1 MDIIVEVFDNM
12 KKLDSQILIFIAVTV
27 LICASI
33 QPVIANESIKINSQ
47 QFAPVEKDT
56 AFIVASAKLKELQK
70 TSFTIT
76 LSNEIF
82 DEQKNILC
90 YVFDLDP
97 QGYIVVS
104 AYRVLPPVLAYSF
117 TSFFNHAGSLLSEL
131 VRSDLKLRL
140 AHSSEISE
148 EIIKDNAI
156 KWNYY
161 LNFECLEFKDSGFYQ
176 WPEEG
181 KTLSD
186 GWLETKWSQNSPYNN
201 FCPMDLVNSQRSVA
215 GCPSVAIAQILN
227 YHETIRNTNLND
239 TDDYY
244 HSFAGNNYMI
254 DDDYQTYDF
263 PSFPQLNSYLDTL
276 SFNYENQ
283 IPITNDEKAALVFA
297 CGVAAK
303 QVYSS
308 SVSGTYGVNQAYQA
322 YLRFAF
328 DECQLLTDE
337 ADLYERVQD
346 DIKNAM
352 PVHLAV
358 VNEEWTSGHNLVID
372 GYRDDGYY
380 HLNFGWGGVY
390 DGWYILPE
398 GIPFDLTVLEGV
410 IVNISDDN
418 LVSHLVCEGS
428 LYWPDVLPASTVQG
442 DFTIGNLGSPGSNI
456 DWEIT
461 SWPEWGNWSIEP
473 VSGEGL
479 SPESGPLTINVSV
492 DVPDEKEERY
502 DGDII
507 IADINDSNNSC
518 FIPILLTTPRTRASF
533 SFFELIFQRFFY
545 VFPFF
550 KFLLNC

>member
-33 QPVIANESIKINSQ
+33 QPVIANEGIKINSQ
-47 QFAPVEKDT
+47 QIVPVDKDS
-56 AFIVASAKLKELQK
+56 AFIVASAKLRDLQK
-70 TSFTIT
+70 TSYSISC
-76 LSNEIF
+76 SNEIF

-90 YVFDLDP
+90 YVFNLDP

-104 AYRVLPPVLAYSF
+104 AYRALPPVLAYSF
-117 TSFFNHAGSLLSEL
+117 TSFFSQEGSLLSEL

-156 KWNYY
+156 KWDYY
-161 LNFECLEFKDSGFYQ
+161 LNFKTLEFKDSGFCQ

-181 KTLSD
+181 KTRSD

-201 FCPMDLVNSQRSVA
+201 FCPMDLVNSKRSIA
-215 GCPSVAIAQILN
+215 GCPAVAIAQILN

-244 HSFAGNNYMI
+244 HSFAGNNFMI

-308 SVSGTYGVNQAYQA
+308 SISGTYGVNQAYQA

-346 DIKNAM
+346 DIKNAI

-380 HLNFGWGGVY
+380 HLNFGWGGPY
-390 DGWYILPE
+390 DGWYDLPE

-410 IVNISDDN
+410 IVNISDGN

-428 LYWPDVLPASTVQG
+428 LYWPDVIPASTVQG
-442 DFTIGNLGSPGSNI
+442 NFTIGNVGSPGSNI

-461 SWPEWGNWSIEP
+461 SWPEWGNWSFEP
-473 VSGEGL
+473 ASGEGL
-479 SPESGPLTINVSV
+479 SPESGPLKINVSV
-492 DVPDEKEERY
+492 DIPDEKEERF

-507 IADINDSNNSC
+507 VADENDSNNSC
-518 FIPILLTTPRTRASF
+518 FIPILLTTPRTRATF
-533 SFFELIFQRFFY
+533 SFFELFFQRFFY